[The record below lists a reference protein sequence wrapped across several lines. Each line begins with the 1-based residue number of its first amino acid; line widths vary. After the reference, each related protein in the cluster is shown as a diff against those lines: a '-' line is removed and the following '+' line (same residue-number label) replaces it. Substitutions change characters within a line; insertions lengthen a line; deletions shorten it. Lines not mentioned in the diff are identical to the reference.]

1 MILSARNNQFRFS
14 FPRTFIPKE
23 IADKYRPYLNRMPGG
38 LIKEPIDYFNY
49 GIQSLN
55 LPGPSYD
62 PVTQNDYPGN
72 TRSFRSSF
80 PKQELFDKSLTI
92 TMQAFDGWVN
102 YWMAVE
108 LFEHYYNLSGKKPF
122 LPEGVGVQML
132 DGEGN
137 VFVTVKLKDM
147 IMSSVG
153 ALDLNFSSNTVEFQT
168 FDVNFSY
175 NILEV
180 EIMKV

>member
-1 MILSARNNQFRFS
+1 M
-14 FPRTFIPKE
+14 
-23 IADKYRPYLNRMPGG
+23 
-38 LIKEPIDYFNY
+38 
-49 GIQSLN
+49 
-55 LPGPSYD
+55 
-62 PVTQNDYPGN
+62 
-72 TRSFRSSF
+72 
-80 PKQELFDKSLTI
+80 FDKSLTV

-102 YWMAVE
+102 YWMTVE
-108 LFEHYYNLSGKKPF
+108 LFDYYYKLSGKHPF

-137 VFVTVKLKDM
+137 VFVTIKLKDM

-180 EIMKV
+180 EIMKA

>member
-1 MILSARNNQFRFS
+1 
-14 FPRTFIPKE
+14 
-23 IADKYRPYLNRMPGG
+23 
-38 LIKEPIDYFNY
+38 
-49 GIQSLN
+49 
-55 LPGPSYD
+55 
-62 PVTQNDYPGN
+62 
-72 TRSFRSSF
+72 
-80 PKQELFDKSLTI
+80 
-92 TMQAFDGWVN
+92 MQAFDGWVN
-102 YWMAVE
+102 YWMTVE
-108 LFEHYYNLSGKKPF
+108 LFDYYYKLSGKHPF

-137 VFVTVKLKDM
+137 VFVTIKLKDM

-180 EIMKV
+180 EIMKA